1 MRLANQ
7 SLNCTNVKK
16 LSFCLFTISPQQ
28 LIVDQSAF
36 SIFPST
42 NQNKRQSKVITN
54 FENMKNL
61 PLDVILLR
69 LGLNYAQLRAS
80 NSECGHLFV
89 QKPEEKANNSKKYH
103 NLTFLHAKV
112 RNQFWNFRISYLLS
126 FLSK

>member
-1 MRLANQ
+1 MIN
-7 SLNCTNVKK
+7 
-16 LSFCLFTISPQQ
+16 
-28 LIVDQSAF
+28 QSAF

-42 NQNKRQSKVITN
+42 NQNKRQSKVHSKVITN

-80 NSECGHLFV
+80 NSEYGHLFV

-112 RNQFWNFRISYLLS
+112 RNFGILEFHTCSL
-126 FLSK
+126 K